1 MNNKKKSKPK
11 YFIIF
16 PFIGIIIVHLLFSY
30 INWDINPANW
40 SLDVRTNTAMLIA
53 FSIFIGLVAAIGI
66 NDIFNQ
72 NQNK

>member
-1 MNNKKKSKPK
+1 MNNKKKNKSK